1 MSMLNE
7 QMKSDKGNGQFVST
21 AETAEKMAKDWEK
34 GEQLEVDLL
43 KAIHNP
49 VKDIK

>member
-7 QMKSDKGNGQFVST
+7 QMKSDKDKGQFVST

-34 GEQLEVDLL
+34 GDQMEVDLL
-43 KAIHNP
+43 KKIHNP
-49 VKDIK
+49 EKNI